1 MNNRTLFGVHGTS
14 KLGVGP
20 VATTRQF
27 QAKYKD
33 VFDNIRVYAKERAE
47 MREKLKEILTQ
58 IETIKNEKPTEE
70 EGETDTNLVEIQ
82 KTLQELIDSNDE
94 IVGSVDDHETRIT
107 SLEQQMGDDDD
118 EDDKDILSR
127 LLKLESNFSAYKV
140 TCSERM
146 TALTTRVTA
155 LEEENTTLKT
165 TITEMQSTL
174 DDVYARTR
182 NYNMGNILV
191 LGEKEDGSQYNAGYS
206 LYNVARAISEELVC
220 TMNLDSMTQRWFDI
234 GLYDSNQTN
243 EICETVRK
251 YISEN
256 AVSTRLKIQ
265 DQLDSM
271 KS

>member
-33 VFDNIRVYAKERAE
+33 VFDNVRDYAKERAE

-58 IETIKNEKPTEE
+58 IETIKSEKPTEE

-165 TITEMQSTL
+165 TIAEMQSTL
-174 DDVYARTR
+174 NNKLDKTFAEEKSVQWLDSNFNEMPQYTVTTKDVEEYITAVNSNVQDLTGWTEKLIEQAISVNDWNIMSSNM
-182 NYNMGNILV
+182 NYLIGDHLTAFNELV
-191 LGEKEDGSQYNAGYS
+191 LRVKA
-206 LYNVARAISEELVC
+206 LEE
-220 TMNLDSMTQRWFDI
+220 S
-234 GLYDSNQTN
+234 
-243 EICETVRK
+243 
-251 YISEN
+251 
-256 AVSTRLKIQ
+256 
-265 DQLDSM
+265 
-271 KS
+271 